1 MRLFTGIALD
11 GNVQSA
17 LEQVLRELRP
27 LAPLNW
33 SPVENLHITTKF
45 IGEWPERQLDEL
57 KRALSEIPAPP
68 AFSIQVA
75 GFGYLP
81 NPHHPRMLFAAVK
94 GGPQLAEL
102 ARITEEALV
111 PLGIT
116 KEQRSYRPHL
126 TLARIGNH
134 PVGPL
139 REHIAQM
146 KIQDFG
152 TFPAAEF
159 HLYLST
165 PRPGGSGSQYRSL
178 AAFPLGSKA

>member
-11 GNVQSA
+11 GNIQSA

-45 IGEWPERQLDEL
+45 IGEWPEQRLDEL
-57 KRALSEIPAPP
+57 KRALSAIPAPS
-68 AFSIQVA
+68 AFPIHVA

-81 NPHHPRMLFAAVK
+81 NPHHPRMMFAAVK
-94 GGPQLAEL
+94 AGPELAEL
-102 ARITEEALV
+102 ARMTEEALV
-111 PLGIT
+111 SLGIA
-116 KEQRSYRPHL
+116 KEERSFRPHL

-134 PVGPL
+134 PVRAV
-139 REHIAQM
+139 REHIAHM

-152 TFPAAEF
+152 TFEASEF

-178 AAFPLGSKA
+178 AAFPLGSQA

>member
-17 LEQVLRELRP
+17 LEQALRELRP

-45 IGEWPERQLDEL
+45 IGEWPEQKLDEL
-57 KRALSEIPAPP
+57 KLALSAIPAPS
-68 AFSIQVA
+68 AFPIQVA

-81 NPHHPRMLFAAVK
+81 NPHHPRMVFAAVK
-94 GGPQLAEL
+94 AGPDLAEL
-102 ARITEEALV
+102 ARMTEDALV

-116 KEQRSYRPHL
+116 KEERSYKPHL

-134 PVGPL
+134 PIHAV
-139 REHIAQM
+139 REYIAHM
-146 KIQDFG
+146 KTQDFG
-152 TFPAAEF
+152 IFQASEF

-165 PRPGGSGSQYRSL
+165 PRAGGSGSQYRSL
-178 AAFPLGSKA
+178 ADFPLGSRA